1 MFRLAYLFFD
11 VMYCTPFVDLQ
22 SQTLFGVQSG
32 RIGAEEVINDTD
44 GKEEVAKTQ
53 AILLEMVGNLP
64 DAEVKPPENV
74 LFVCKLNPMTIE
86 EDLEIIFS
94 RFGLSCE
101 IIRDLKSGESLCY
114 AFIEF
119 EKNMFGEGDC
129 EKAFFKMDNVLIDDR
144 LVHVD
149 FSQSVSKIKWKGK
162 GGKYM
167 KDDFKDKVKPKPE
180 FLSNH
185 SQISFSPMLYLQW
198 DREEPR
204 WEKKTDWQHSH
215 SRERDDGDDH
225 HKHSMSHEKHRPEG
239 LDKGHRESSRSH
251 SPKKSKD
258 KERSRHR

>member
-1 MFRLAYLFFD
+1 MKFTEDGPPHPPLKSLHCCTLDFIVQTGDPSGTGCGGESVYGKLYGDQASLFDASSLIYHSVNLLNCNYSLLLPTSSCLLHTLYIDFLFFYCAIDLFVIGLFFD

-119 EKNMFGEGDC
+119 EKNMFG
-129 EKAFFKMDNVLIDDR
+129 VHLI
-144 LVHVD
+144 
-149 FSQSVSKIKWKGK
+149 SIC
-162 GGKYM
+162 
-167 KDDFKDKVKPKPE
+167 
-180 FLSNH
+180 
-185 SQISFSPMLYLQW
+185 
-198 DREEPR
+198 
-204 WEKKTDWQHSH
+204 T
-215 SRERDDGDDH
+215 
-225 HKHSMSHEKHRPEG
+225 MS
-239 LDKGHRESSRSH
+239 
-251 SPKKSKD
+251 
-258 KERSRHR
+258 

>member
-1 MFRLAYLFFD
+1 M
-11 VMYCTPFVDLQ
+11 
-22 SQTLFGVQSG
+22 
-32 RIGAEEVINDTD
+32 
-44 GKEEVAKTQ
+44 
-53 AILLEMVGNLP
+53 
-64 DAEVKPPENV
+64 
-74 LFVCKLNPMTIE
+74 
-86 EDLEIIFS
+86 
-94 RFGLSCE
+94 
-101 IIRDLKSGESLCY
+101 
-114 AFIEF
+114 
-119 EKNMFGEGDC
+119 EGDC

-162 GGKYM
+162 VLLNGPKSSKYDLLLEEEGTSHWHAE
-167 KDDFKDKVKPKPE
+167 KKHKDKKH
-180 FLSNH
+180 NH
-185 SQISFSPMLYLQW
+185 SDNKDTRKSKKSKW